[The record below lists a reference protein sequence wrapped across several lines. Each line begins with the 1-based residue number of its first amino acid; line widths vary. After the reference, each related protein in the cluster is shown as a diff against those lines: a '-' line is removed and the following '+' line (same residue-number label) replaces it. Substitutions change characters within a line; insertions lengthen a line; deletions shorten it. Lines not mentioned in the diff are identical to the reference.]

1 MTAREYLNQ
10 AYRLEQRMALDRE
23 RLEDL
28 RTLSSSVGSPGLEP
42 RRNPNCPTEAS
53 FVNIVHRIVDQEEKV
68 ARELKLL
75 VKLKI
80 EIQEVIDRLPDTD
93 ERLVLTYRYLKSMS
107 WSQIADRLYVNER
120 TVRRWHGNGL
130 SHIRIPAN
138 PTVV

>member
-28 RTLSSSVGSPGLEP
+28 RTLSYSVGSPGLEP

-53 FVNIVHRIVDQEEKV
+53 LVNIVHRIVDQEEKV

-93 ERLVLTYRYLKSMS
+93 ERLVLTYRYLQSMS

>member
-23 RLEDL
+23 RLKDL
-28 RTLSSSVGSPGLEP
+28 RALSLSVSSPGLEP
-42 RRNPNCPTEAS
+42 RYNPNCPTEAP

-68 ARELKLL
+68 ARELRML

-80 EIQEVIDRLPDTD
+80 EIQEIIDRLSDAD

-120 TVRRWHGNGL
+120 TVRRWHSNGL
-130 SHIRIPAN
+130 SHIRIPDN
-138 PTVV
+138 PTIV

>member
-23 RLEDL
+23 RLKDL
-28 RTLSSSVGSPGLEP
+28 RALSLSVSSPGLEP
-42 RRNPNCPTEAS
+42 RYNPNCPTEAP

-68 ARELKLL
+68 ARELRML

-80 EIQEVIDRLPDTD
+80 EIQEVIDRLSDAD

-130 SHIRIPAN
+130 SHIRIPET
-138 PTVV
+138 PTIV

>member
-23 RLEDL
+23 RLKDL
-28 RTLSSSVGSPGLEP
+28 RALSLSVSSPGLEP
-42 RRNPNCPTEAS
+42 RYNPNCPTEAP

-68 ARELKLL
+68 ARELRML

-80 EIQEVIDRLPDTD
+80 EIQEVIDRLSDAD

-120 TVRRWHGNGL
+120 TVRRWHSSGL
-130 SHIRIPAN
+130 SHIRIPEN
-138 PTVV
+138 PTIV

>member
-42 RRNPNCPTEAS
+42 RRNANCPTEAS

>member
-1 MTAREYLNQ
+1 M
-10 AYRLEQRMALDRE
+10 
-23 RLEDL
+23 
-28 RTLSSSVGSPGLEP
+28 
-42 RRNPNCPTEAS
+42 
-53 FVNIVHRIVDQEEKV
+53 

>member
-1 MTAREYLNQ
+1 M
-10 AYRLEQRMALDRE
+10 
-23 RLEDL
+23 
-28 RTLSSSVGSPGLEP
+28 
-42 RRNPNCPTEAS
+42 
-53 FVNIVHRIVDQEEKV
+53 NIVHRIVDQEEKV

-107 WSQIADRLYVNER
+107 WSQIADRLYFNER